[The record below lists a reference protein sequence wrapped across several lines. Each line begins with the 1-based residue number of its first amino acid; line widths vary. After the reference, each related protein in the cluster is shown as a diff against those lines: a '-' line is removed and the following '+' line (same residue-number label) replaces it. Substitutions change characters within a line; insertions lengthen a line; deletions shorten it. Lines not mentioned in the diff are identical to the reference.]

1 MARKE
6 IPEEPLTRIEQY
18 LNAIVENGGG
28 GGQVNP
34 ARVVDE
40 LPEEGEPGYIYLVL
54 KSHSAQG
61 NVYDEFIWALQP
73 DGVTYGWELLG
84 SSDTISL
91 LLYNETGQHT
101 DGAMTQKA
109 TTDAINSV
117 AEEIPDTL
125 TDQDYEALWEEES

>member
-40 LPEEGEPGYIYLVL
+40 LPEEGEPGYIYLVP
-54 KSHSAQG
+54 KSHSEKG
-61 NVYDEFIWALQP
+61 NVYDEFIWALQA
-73 DGVTYGWELLG
+73 DGTTYGWELLG
-84 SSDTISL
+84 SSDTISI

>member
-40 LPEEGEPGYIYLVL
+40 LPEEGEPGYIYLVP

-61 NVYDEFIWALQP
+61 NVYDEFIWAMQP

-84 SSDTISL
+84 TSDTISII
-91 LLYNETGQHT
+91 LYNETGQHT

>member
-40 LPEEGEPGYIYLVL
+40 LPEEGEPGYIYLVP
-54 KSHSAQG
+54 KSHSEKG
-61 NVYDEFIWALQP
+61 NVYDEFIWALQS
-73 DGVTYGWELLG
+73 DGTTYGWELLG
-84 SSDTISL
+84 SSDTISI

-109 TTDAINSV
+109 TTDAINIV